1 MKPSQ
6 PRASRR
12 MEGLGRFALRHLD
25 LGVAALVT
33 LAGLALFAFS
43 GLESSAQSGFV
54 FLQSIEESS
63 LDLRFETRGVR
74 PHDDRIVIVGI
85 DEKTLQQIGSFPL
98 PRKAYAKL
106 VNELNR
112 GGARVIAFD
121 ATFPVPESNS
131 AVEAL
136 NKLRSDVASEAPPAV
151 LAQINEL
158 EAASDQDALFA
169 SAMKNG
175 GNVVLGHIF
184 LDQQRAQAANAKAAE
199 DYLNI
204 IWAHAFPQVVTVGFK
219 KGAPGE
225 AGSVT
230 QISRERDEAWTRN
243 GGTAAQGV
251 EANIAKLADAA
262 ASYGFIDIHPDSD
275 DTLRHGLLVV
285 RYKDQDFYPS
295 LAVEVVRLYEKIPDQ
310 RVVAYISPNGL
321 DHLELGSHVV
331 KRPRDGSALINYTGP
346 YRTYKQYSMW
356 DVMSGALGPETFRDK
371 IVLVGGTAV
380 GIGDIRTTP
389 FQSAGTPYMGV
400 EVHANIIDNLLHSQ
414 EKGRGFLQRGARE
427 EMIDIGFILLF
438 GVAFG
443 FLFSRITPLYS
454 TILVIVTLFGFGWF
468 VYYIFASKGQWL
480 SFVIPAATL
489 AANYAGITSVRMVRE
504 ESEKRKIR
512 KTFSQYLSPGVIELI
527 EKDPEKYIRTGGEMK
542 ELTIL
547 FSDIRGFTTIS
558 EKLTPDELV
567 QLLNEY
573 FGQMTEIVFD
583 TNGTLDKYIGDA
595 IMAFWGSPYPQ
606 EDHAFRSCSCAL
618 QMVSGLAKLN
628 EKLRA
633 AGRPPIGIGI
643 GLNTGAV
650 NVGNMGSAR
659 RLSWTVMGDNVNL
672 ASRLEGITKEYHVQL
687 IISEAT
693 YRQVSSQ
700 FVCRELDKIR
710 VKGKTLPV
718 NIYELMDVA
727 KNRAL
732 HQSLLDGFDGAMQEY
747 RKQNWGRAAE
757 LFAEVLSSFPDDGPT
772 QVFLERAVEFS
783 ENAPEGEWDGVYVMK
798 TK

>member
-1 MKPSQ
+1 MTSPPQRS
-6 PRASRR
+6 SRWLD
-12 MEGLGRFALRHLD
+12 GLGRFALRHLD
-25 LGVAALVT
+25 LEVAILVT
-33 LAGLALFAFS
+33 LTGLVVFLFS
-43 GLESSAQSGFV
+43 GLESSRRAGFV

-74 PHDDRIVIVGI
+74 LHDNRIVIVGI
-85 DEKTLQQIGSFPL
+85 DEKTLQQVGSFPL

-106 VNELNR
+106 VNELNA

-131 AVEAL
+131 ATEAL
-136 NKLRSDVASEAPPAV
+136 DKLRTDVTSIAPPAV
-151 LAQINEL
+151 LTQINEL
-158 EAASDQDALFA
+158 EAASDQDARFA

-184 LDQQRAQAANAKAAE
+184 LDQQRAQSANAKVSE

-204 IWAHAFPQVVTVGFK
+204 IWAHAFPQVSPVGFK
-219 KGAPGE
+219 LKEGE
-225 AGSVT
+225 KAD
-230 QISRERDEAWTRN
+230 IAWAWEKV
-243 GGTAAQGV
+243 GTVAQGV

-285 RYKDQDFYPS
+285 RYKEQDFYPS

-310 RVVAYISPNGL
+310 QVVAYISPNGL
-321 DHLELGSHVV
+321 DHIELGSHIVNHV
-331 KRPRDGSALINYTGP
+331 LDGSTLINYTGP
-346 YRTYKQYSMW
+346 YRTYSQYSMW
-356 DVMSGALGPETFRDK
+356 DVMSGALPPNTFRDK
-371 IVLVGGTAV
+371 IVLVGATAV

-389 FQSAGTPYMGV
+389 FQGQNTLYMGV

-414 EKGRGFLQRGARE
+414 EKGRGFLQRGPHE

-438 GVAFG
+438 GVVFG

-454 TILVIVTLFGFGWF
+454 TILVIVTLLAFGWF
-468 VYYIFASKGQWL
+468 VYFSFASKGQWL

-489 AANYAGITSVRMVRE
+489 AANYVGITSVRMVRE
-504 ESEKRKIR
+504 ESEKRKVR
-512 KTFSQYLSPGVIELI
+512 KTFSQYLAPGVIELM
-527 EKDPEKYIRTGGEMK
+527 EKDPEKYLSMGGEMK

-558 EKLTPDELV
+558 EKLTPNELV

-573 FGQMTEIVFD
+573 FGQMTEILFA
-583 TNGTLDKYIGDA
+583 TNGTLDKFIGDA
-595 IMAFWGSPYPQ
+595 IMAFWGSPVPQ
-606 EDHAFRSCSCAL
+606 EDHAFLSCSCAL
-618 QMVSGLAKLN
+618 QMVSGLAELNQKLQ
-628 EKLRA
+628 R

-643 GLNTGAV
+643 GLNTGLV
-650 NVGNMGSAR
+650 NVGNMGSER
-659 RLSWTVMGDNVNL
+659 RRSWTVMGDNVNL

-693 YRQVSSQ
+693 YRHVASQ

-718 NIYELMDVA
+718 NIYELMDVED
-727 KNRAL
+727 NRAL
-732 HQSLLDGFDGAMQEY
+732 HQSLLNGFDGAMHEY
-747 RKQNWGRAAE
+747 RQQNWNRAAE
-757 LFAEVLSSFPDDGPT
+757 LFAELLAQFPDDGPT
-772 QVFLERAVEFS
+772 QIFLERAIEFS

>member
-1 MKPSQ
+1 MKSQ
-6 PRASRR
+6 EWRASRR
-12 MEGLGRFALRHLD
+12 LEWLGRFALRHLD
-25 LGVAALVT
+25 LEVAVLVT
-33 LAGLALFAFS
+33 LTGLALFAIS
-43 GLESSAQSGFV
+43 GLGSNPHAGFV
-54 FLQSIEESS
+54 FVHSIEESS
-63 LDLRFETRGVR
+63 LDLRFQLRGQR

-85 DEKTLQQIGSFPL
+85 DEKTLQKIGSFPL
-98 PRKAYAKL
+98 PRKNYATL
-106 VNELNR
+106 VNQLNA

-131 AVEAL
+131 ATEAL
-136 NKLRSDVASEAPPAV
+136 EKLRRDVASIAPPAV
-151 LAQINEL
+151 LTQMNEL
-158 EAASDQDALFA
+158 EAASDQDALLA

-175 GNVVLGHIF
+175 GNVVLGHLF
-184 LDQQRAQAANAKAAE
+184 LNPQRAQSADAKLAE
-199 DYLNI
+199 EYFNI
-204 IWAHAFPQVVTVGFK
+204 IWAHSFPQVFKVNEK
-219 KGAPGE
+219 KGKDFDL
-225 AGSVT
+225 SK
-230 QISRERDEAWTRN
+230 AWSDN
-243 GGTAAQGV
+243 EGTVAAGV
-251 EANIAKLADAA
+251 EANIAKLANAA
-262 ASYGFIDIHPDSD
+262 ASYGFIDIHPDAD
-275 DTLRHGLLVV
+275 DTLRHALLMV
-285 RYKDQDFYPS
+285 RYQDQDYFPA
-295 LAVEVVRLYEKIPDQ
+295 LGFEAVRLYEKIPDQ
-310 RVVAYISPNGL
+310 DIAAYIGPNGL
-321 DHLELGSHVV
+321 DRIRLGKHVV
-331 KRPRDGSALINYTGP
+331 HHVRDGSALINYTGP
-346 YRTYKQYSMW
+346 YRTYSQYSMW
-356 DVMSGALGPETFRDK
+356 DVMSGNLAPDTFRDK
-371 IVLVGGTAV
+371 IVLVGGTAIA
-380 GIGDIRTTP
+380 IGDIRTTP
-389 FQSAGTPYMGV
+389 FASQDPYMGV
-400 EVHANIIDNLLHSQ
+400 EVHANIIDNLLHS
-414 EKGRGFLQRGARE
+414 EDTGRGFLQRGPRE

-438 GVAFG
+438 GVVFG

-454 TILVIVTLFGFGWF
+454 TVLVLATLLVFGWF
-468 VYYIFASKGQWL
+468 VYFSFASKGQWL

-573 FGQMTEIVFD
+573 FGQMTEIVFA

-628 EKLRA
+628 EKLKSS
-633 AGRPPIGIGI
+633 GRPPIGIGI
-643 GLNTGAV
+643 GLNTGQV

-687 IISEAT
+687 IVSEAT
-693 YRQVSSQ
+693 YRHVASH

-710 VKGKTLPV
+710 VKGKTQPV
-718 NIYELMDVA
+718 NIYELMDA
-727 KNRAL
+727 AENS
-732 HQSLLDGFDGAMQEY
+732 SLYEPLLTGFDHAMQEY
-747 RKQNWGRAAE
+747 RKQNWNEAASR
-757 LFAEVLSSFPDDGPT
+757 FAEVLANFPDDGPT
-772 QVFLERAVEFS
+772 QVFLERAIEFS
-783 ENAPEGEWDGVYVMK
+783 ENAPEGVWDGVYVMK

>member
-1 MKPSQ
+1 MKSSQ

-12 MEGLGRFALRHLD
+12 IDGLGRFALRHLD
-25 LGVAALVT
+25 LIVAALVT
-33 LAGLALFAFS
+33 LGGLALFAFS
-43 GLESSAQSGFV
+43 GLESSAQSGLV
-54 FLQSIEESS
+54 FLQSIENGS
-63 LDLRFETRGVR
+63 LDLRFEMRGMR
-74 PHDDRIVIVGI
+74 LHDPNIVIVGI

-106 VNELNR
+106 VNELNA

-136 NKLRSDVASEAPPAV
+136 NKLRSDVASTAPATV
-151 LAQINEL
+151 LNQINEL
-158 EAASDQDALFA
+158 EAASDEDALFA
-169 SAMKNG
+169 SAMKRG

-184 LDQQRAQAANAKAAE
+184 LDQQRANSANSKVAE
-199 DYLNI
+199 EYLNI
-204 IWAHAFPQVVTVGFK
+204 IWDHAFPQVVPVGFK
-219 KGAPGE
+219 KDVKADIGA
-225 AGSVT
+225 
-230 QISRERDEAWTRN
+230 AWIKN
-243 GGTAAQGV
+243 GGTVAQGV
-251 EANIAKLADAA
+251 EANIAKLAEAA
-262 ASYGFIDIHPDSD
+262 ASYGFININPDSD
-275 DTLRHGLLVV
+275 DTLRHGLLMLG
-285 RYKDQDFYPS
+285 YKDQSYYPS
-295 LAVEVVRLYEKIPDQ
+295 LDGEVVRLYEKIPDQ
-310 RVVAYISPNGL
+310 QVVAYVSPNGL
-321 DHLELGSHVV
+321 DHIELGSHIV
-331 KRPRDGSALINYTGP
+331 KRVRDGSALINYTGP
-346 YRTYKQYSMW
+346 YRTYSQYSMW
-356 DVMSGALGPETFRDK
+356 DVMGGALPPDTFRDK
-371 IVLVGGTAV
+371 IVLVGATAV

-414 EKGRGFLQRGARE
+414 EQGRGFLQRGGRE

-438 GVAFG
+438 GVVFG

-454 TILVIVTLFGFGWF
+454 TVLVIVTLFAFAWL
-468 VYYIFASKGQWL
+468 VYFTFASRGQWL

-504 ESEKRKIR
+504 ESEKRKVR
-512 KTFSQYLSPGVIELI
+512 KTFSQYLAPGVIELM
-527 EKDPEKYIRTGGEMK
+527 EKDPEKYLSMGGEMK

-558 EKLTPDELV
+558 EKLTPNELV

-573 FGQMTEIVFD
+573 FGQMTEILFA
-583 TNGTLDKYIGDA
+583 TNGTLDKFIGDA
-595 IMAFWGSPYPQ
+595 IMAFWGSPVPQ
-606 EDHAFRSCSCAL
+606 EDHAFLSCSCAL
-618 QMVSGLAKLN
+618 QMVSGLAQLN
-628 EKLRA
+628 QKLRQ

-643 GLNTGAV
+643 GLNTGLV
-650 NVGNMGSAR
+650 NVGNMGSER
-659 RLSWTVMGDNVNL
+659 RRSWTVMGDNVNL

-693 YRQVSSQ
+693 YRHVSSQ

-718 NIYELMDVA
+718 TIYELMDVET
-727 KNRAL
+727 NRAE
-732 HQSLLDGFDGAMQEY
+732 HQSLLEAFDRAMQEY
-747 RKQNWGRAAE
+747 RKQNWERAAE
-757 LFAEVLSSFPDDGPT
+757 LFAEVLSGFPDDGPT

>member
-1 MKPSQ
+1 MTSQ
-6 PRASRR
+6 QRRASGWL
-12 MEGLGRFALRHLD
+12 EWLGRFALRHLD
-25 LGVAALVT
+25 LEVAALVT

-63 LDLRFETRGVR
+63 LDLRFEIRGVR
-74 PHDDRIVIVGI
+74 LHDNRIVIVGI

-106 VNELNR
+106 VNELNAS
-112 GGARVIAFD
+112 GARVIAFD

-136 NKLRSDVASEAPPAV
+136 NKLRSDIASTAPPAV
-151 LAQINEL
+151 LTQINEL

-184 LDQQRAQAANAKAAE
+184 LDQQRANSANAKVSE
-199 DYLNI
+199 EYLNI
-204 IWAHAFPQVVTVGFK
+204 IWDHGFPQVAPVGFK
-219 KGAPGE
+219 KGEKADLG
-225 AGSVT
+225 G
-230 QISRERDEAWTRN
+230 AWIKG
-243 GGTAAQGV
+243 GGTVAQGV
-251 EANIAKLADAA
+251 EANIAKLAEAA
-262 ASYGFIDIHPDSD
+262 ASYGFININPDSD
-275 DTLRHGLLVV
+275 DTLRHGLLMIG
-285 RYKDQDFYPS
+285 YKDQAYYPS
-295 LAVEVVRLYEKIPDQ
+295 LDGEVVRLYEKIPDQ
-310 RVVAYISPNGL
+310 QVVAYISPNGL
-321 DHLELGSHVV
+321 DHIELGPHIVNHV
-331 KRPRDGSALINYTGP
+331 RDGSALINYTGP
-346 YRTYKQYSMW
+346 YHNYSQYSMW
-356 DVMSGALGPETFRDK
+356 DVMSGALAPETFRDK
-371 IVLVGGTAV
+371 IVLVGATAV

-414 EKGRGFLQRGARE
+414 EQGRGFLQRGGRE

-438 GVAFG
+438 GVVFG

-454 TILVIVTLFGFGWF
+454 TVLVIVTLFAFGWL
-468 VYYIFASKGQWL
+468 VYFMFASKGQWL

-573 FGQMTEIVFD
+573 FGQMTEIVFA

-628 EKLRA
+628 EKLELS
-633 AGRPPIGIGI
+633 GRPPIGIGI
-643 GLNTGAV
+643 GLNTGLV

-672 ASRLEGITKEYHVQL
+672 ASRLEGITKQYHVQL

-693 YRQVSSQ
+693 YRHVASQ

-718 NIYELMDVA
+718 NIYELMDVEE
-727 KNRAL
+727 NR
-732 HQSLLDGFDGAMQEY
+732 SLYEPLLNGFDHAMREY
-747 RKQNWGRAAE
+747 RKQNWGEAAE
-757 LFAEVLSSFPDDGPT
+757 LFAEVLAQFPDDGPT
-772 QVFLERAVEFS
+772 QVFLERAIEFS
-783 ENAPEGEWDGVYVMK
+783 GNAPEGEWDGVYVMK